1 VQNTD
6 YIVIIIF
13 SLAILVAGLSFGKK
27 QSGMKSFFAAG
38 GAVPW
43 SINGLSL
50 FMSFFSAGTFVVWGS
65 IAYQY
70 GWVAVTIQWMM
81 CGAGLLIGFFIAPR
95 WRKTGVLTA
104 AEFIRKRLGGHVQKF
119 YTYLFLILTLAYTGA
134 FLYPVA
140 RIVNVS
146 TGFSIQWSVI
156 LLGVMIILYTSAGG
170 LWAVVI
176 TDVLQFVILTAAV
189 IIVVPLAFD
198 KVGGISG
205 FVQNTPGD
213 FFNLVNGEYSIGFL
227 IAFAFY
233 NMVFI
238 GGNWAYVQRYTT
250 VKNRKSAKKVGFL
263 FSGLYLIS
271 PVIWML
277 PPMIYRALQ
286 GDLSG
291 LQNEGAYMLMVKEV
305 LPVGMLGLMLA
316 GMIFAT
322 ASSVNTSLNMAAAV
336 VTNDLFKNF
345 RPDASNKSLMIVAR
359 VSTILFGLGTII
371 VALLVPSAGG
381 IVDMVLSVAALTGAP
396 LYAPPIWAL
405 FSKRQTGNSIIAVTI
420 ISLVINIF
428 FKFVAPELLNISLDR
443 AMEMIV
449 GVGVPLLLLGGYDF
463 WAMYRGKISSQYQ
476 KYIASEDEKTVEE
489 KLKEQVSETSGEQNR
504 YGLRV
509 LSMALGFTG
518 LLILLISFIAGKAN
532 ILVGGVGLVII
543 GIAYWILRIANKTFN
558 IEEKEKEKVIDSR

>member
-1 VQNTD
+1 MQNTD